1 MSDLDSLEPVVDIDA
16 YEFTDTER
24 QLILNVIARDEDV
37 RVQEKSR
44 IEWVNFLVNV
54 RVKAVS

>member
-44 IEWVNFLVNV
+44 IE
-54 RVKAVS
+54 